1 MTDMRARAE
10 QIAGG
15 HYECDDSWYSCP
27 LSPDGCADERQEGCT
42 CGRDRLVQQIAA
54 ALADERRKA
63 LEEAAKLMCAY
74 CNDSGWPRSV
84 IVQGQAVHV
93 GPITG
98 SLFPCNAMQIHVAL
112 LAQAQAGPEEG
123 K

>member
-1 MTDMRARAE
+1 MTDTRARAE
-10 QIAGG
+10 MMVEDWYTM
-15 HYECDDSWYSCP
+15 HDDIKANVAQRRE
-27 LSPDGCADERQEGCT
+27 LIGCIER
-42 CGRDRLVQQIAA
+42 
-54 ALADERRKA
+54 ALANERRQA
-63 LEEAAKLMCAY
+63 LEEAAKLMCSY
-74 CNDSGWPRSV
+74 CNDPHWPRSV

-98 SLFPCNAMQIHVAL
+98 SVFPCNAMQIHVAL